1 MNSKSESLAPGTRLD
16 HYIIE
21 RSLSRGGFSIVYLA
35 RVDGLDKVVAIKEYF
50 PRRIARRGDNN
61 EVLPAT
67 EDDTDRLNHGRKL
80 FFKEASTLATLK
92 HPTIVNVFNF
102 FSTNNTVYM
111 VMEYQPGENLENYI
125 RKHNGNL
132 SEQFIRTVFPPLL
145 EGLRVVH
152 EAGLMHLDIKPA
164 NIHLRPGGDP
174 LLLDFGAVHKKMLS
188 RQYKKNQVVSVGYSP
203 IEQYEAK
210 GYVGPW
216 TDIYALG
223 ATMRTCIEACPPPA
237 SKDRQENDTMKP
249 AVEAFK
255 RKYSVQLLSTIDW
268 AMEVHPLNR
277 PQNVDE
283 MLEAL
288 NEAHDPTQSVGDT
301 LKKLT
306 DSLLTTF
313 EK

>member
-1 MNSKSESLAPGTRLD
+1 MNRKSDSLAPGTRLD

-35 RVDGLDKVVAIKEYF
+35 RVDGLEKVVAIKEYF
-50 PRRIARRGDNN
+50 PRRIARRGENN

-67 EDDTDRLNHGRKL
+67 EDDTERLNHGRKL
-80 FFKEASTLATLK
+80 FFKEAKTLSTLK

-102 FSTNNTVYM
+102 FTTNNTVYM
-111 VMEYQPGENLENYI
+111 VMEYQPGENLETYI
-125 RKHNGNL
+125 KKYNGNL
-132 SEQFIRTVFPPLL
+132 SEKFIRTIFPPLL

-152 EAGLMHLDIKPA
+152 ETGLMHLDIKPA
-164 NIHLRPGGDP
+164 NVHLRPGGAP

-188 RQYKKNQVVSVGYSP
+188 RQYKKNQVVSAGYSP

-223 ATMRTCIEACPPPA
+223 ATMRTCIEGCPPPPA
-237 SKDRQENDTMKP
+237 AQRQGKDPMKP
-249 AVEAFK
+249 AIEAFK

-288 NEAHDPTQSVGDT
+288 SEKHDPAESVGTT
-301 LKKLT
+301 LKKFAG
-306 DSLLTTF
+306 SLLPTF
-313 EK
+313 DK